1 MVTMIARRIKADT
14 ASHAPIS
21 VHADLRPF
29 HIVLNACNT
38 TGRLPPRSVDCE
50 ALRSANPEVMFSSD
64 LPQSFAVPRTGN
76 YTITVAGA
84 QGGKGACSRTAG
96 RGVKVQV
103 THVFLR
109 KDNSIIL
116 FIGQKGTSACDT
128 NPTHPVCQL
137 DESAEDF
144 EGQCLEVLR
153 NTTPAEWQL
162 VDGGG
167 GGGGRTI
174 LAHLNEAFVTR
185 FSIVAGGG
193 GGAAAI
199 PSKIAL
205 RPDGH
210 YSPSPGKF
218 SNGVH
223 IGNATVS
230 AGAGGGGGIINALVG
245 QSPVD
250 GNQPSHSGI
259 FSLGG
264 GTDCLSN
271 ASTSFPET
279 VGGFGGGGGGCG
291 NGGGGGGWVGG
302 DVVAG
307 GNIFPGKGG
316 TTLISTSM
324 METTLSFHEDGNGF
338 AEFFFESC
346 SCTFECVPNFEE
358 QLFSCLCP
366 NGTQLAQDGLDCL
379 RGMERELSCGA
390 VIVMVWQ
397 FTALIITL

>member
-1 MVTMIARRIKADT
+1 
-14 ASHAPIS
+14 
-21 VHADLRPF
+21 
-29 HIVLNACNT
+29 
-38 TGRLPPRSVDCE
+38 
-50 ALRSANPEVMFSSD
+50 MFLSNF
-64 LPQSFAVPRTGN
+64 PQSFAVPSTGN
-76 YTITVAGA
+76 YTITVVGA

-96 RGVKVQV
+96 RGVKVEV
-103 THVFLR
+103 KHVFLK
-109 KDNSIIL
+109 KDDVIGL

-144 EGQCLEVLR
+144 EDQCLEVLQ
-153 NTTPAEWQL
+153 NTTPTEWRL
-162 VDGGG
+162 FDGGG
-167 GGGGRTI
+167 GGGGKTI
-174 LAHLNEAFVTR
+174 LGHINEAVVTR
-185 FSIVAGGG
+185 FAIVAAGG

-199 PSKIAL
+199 PSKTAL
-205 RPDGH
+205 SPDGR
-210 YSPSPGKF
+210 YSPPPGNF

-230 AGAGGGGGIINALVG
+230 AGAGGGGAVVSALVG

-250 GNQPSHSGI
+250 GNQPSRFI
-259 FSLGG
+259 RFSLGG
-264 GTDCLSN
+264 GTDCLGN

-307 GNIFPGKGG
+307 GNTFPGRGG
-316 TTLISTSM
+316 TSRISASM
-324 METTLSFHEDGNGF
+324 METTVSFHENGNGF
-338 AEFFFESC
+338 AELFFESC

-366 NGTQLAQDGLDCL
+366 NGTQLAQDGLDCF
-379 RGMERELSCGA
+379 RGMERES
-390 VIVMVWQ
+390 
-397 FTALIITL
+397 